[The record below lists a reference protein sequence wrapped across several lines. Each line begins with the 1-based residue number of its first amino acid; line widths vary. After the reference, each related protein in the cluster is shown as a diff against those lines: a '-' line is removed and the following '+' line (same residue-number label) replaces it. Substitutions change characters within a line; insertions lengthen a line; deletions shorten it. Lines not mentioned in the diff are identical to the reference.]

1 MANLGAREIV
11 ILAVVFVILLIIWRM
26 SSTAQ
31 RLGTGR
37 PAETP
42 LDSSSITT
50 IEGCLARGDKIE
62 AIKAYRQQT
71 GASLAASKRAI
82 DGWQPRGMA
91 SG

>member
-1 MANLGAREIV
+1 MAGLGAREIAV
-11 ILAVVFVILLIIWRM
+11 LAVVFVVLMIVWRM

-50 IEGCLARGDKIE
+50 IEGCLARGDKLE

-71 GASLAASKRAI
+71 GASLADSKRAI